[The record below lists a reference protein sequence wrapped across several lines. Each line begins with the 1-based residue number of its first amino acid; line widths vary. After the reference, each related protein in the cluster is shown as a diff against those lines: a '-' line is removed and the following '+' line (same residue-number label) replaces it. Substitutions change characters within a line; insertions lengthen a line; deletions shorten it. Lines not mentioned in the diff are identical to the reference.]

1 MAPGYGISSIG
12 SYANDPYFMY
22 ALNSYNPNFM
32 GTQQASSQQIAQQ
45 PTQSTVTTPTI
56 DTTSVGI
63 DPTFKGYEKSDD
75 GISTGKLVAGGL
87 MIAGGALAC
96 IKAYKRGDGT
106 GIKKMLNGFKQY
118 GQKLLGSSAKEVA
131 EKASDK
137 ADDVAAKIS
146 NIIKDGGKNLQEYTI
161 QKNGMS
167 FVIKNGKPV
176 KIITQ
181 DKKVIDKSTD
191 VTKWVKEHP
200 SIENEVKNMNLSSNL
215 PKGVSLS
222 YTKKIADGKNL
233 YRLTVENGKVVKA
246 SSKDRAGNFIE
257 VAEDQFEGFIKNHAK
272 QVKEAETLQRTFY
285 GKKVQILNKKGKLVA
300 QTGNVEMSVRGGQV
314 VSAKFGGKDLK
325 PEEIKALQ
333 HDFKA
338 EIQNIGNEA
347 GNKYGL
353 KDYEYV
359 YRQKGGQTL
368 RFNNSRTITNV
379 TAVTEKDITNT
390 SAIDSFL
397 GKNESIKN
405 ELDNIVSTGNISN
418 GFRIGNITYKSES
431 GIIYNISGN
440 KINGIKLDKKVKID
454 GKTFKAGE
462 VIDGKYLGEWRKTA
476 ENNNDYQ
483 AVLELLK

>member
-12 SYANDPYFMY
+12 SSYGNDPYFMY

-32 GTQQASSQQIAQQ
+32 GTQQVVSQPEAV
-45 PTQSTVTTPTI
+45 TVPSVT
-56 DTTSVGI
+56 DTTSVSV

-87 MIAGGALAC
+87 MLAGGALAC

-106 GIKKMLNGFKQY
+106 GLKKMLNGFKQY
-118 GQKLLGSSAKEVA
+118 GQKLIGSSAKEVA

-161 QKNGMS
+161 QKDGMS

-181 DKKVIDKSTD
+181 DKKVIDKAAD
-191 VTKWVKEHP
+191 IAKWVNKNP
-200 SIENEVKNMNLSSNL
+200 SIKNEVRNMNLSGNL

-222 YTKKIADGKNL
+222 YTKEIADGKNL

-246 SSKDRAGNFIE
+246 TSKDRAGKWVD
-257 VAEDQFEGFIKNHAK
+257 VAENQFEGFIKNHAK

-300 QTGNVEMSVRGGQV
+300 QTGNVEMNVRGGQV
-314 VSAKFGGKDLK
+314 VSAKFNGKDLK

-333 HDFKA
+333 HDFKT
-338 EIQNIGNEA
+338 EIGNFGNEA
-347 GNKYGL
+347 GSKYGL
-353 KDYEYV
+353 TNYEYV
-359 YRQKGGQTL
+359 YRQKGGQTV
-368 RFNNSRTITNV
+368 RFDKSRKITNV
-379 TAVTEKDITNT
+379 AAVTEKDITNS

-397 GKNESIKN
+397 TKNESIKN
-405 ELDNIVSTGNISN
+405 ELDNIVSTGNISS
-418 GFRIGNITYKSES
+418 GFRIGNMTYKSES
-431 GIIYNISGN
+431 GVIYNISGN